1 MTTIKA
7 VIGANLGD
15 EGKGKMVD
23 YFAYIAAKPCIV
35 VCTNGGAQR
44 GHTVVTAHEG
54 QHIFHHFGSGTF
66 AGADTYLPQQY
77 IVNPILFVK
86 ELIELKAIYTPRFRV
101 YMNLNCLCSTPY
113 DMMINQIIEES
124 RGVNKHGSCGI
135 GIWETILRNE
145 ATVGEM
151 LKMTDEDMRKYL
163 EGVRDSY
170 FIHRLKNKG
179 IEIPDRWAKIYYS
192 DELINHYIR
201 DFRYMC
207 SMVEWCISNT
217 FLKAYNTI
225 IFENGQGLLLD
236 QNIKDS
242 KYSTPSNTGSTDIR
256 KMVDNVFDN
265 DNDYEI
271 EVCYVSRTYLTR
283 HGEGELTREVSV
295 NDLYIDLSTETN
307 VWNKNQGVFRYGILD
322 NLKELSNRVDEDF
335 NKYWKDTPA
344 IKAYAFTH
352 WDEKKLWLG
361 NEFRKGKRLYYGC
374 GAERMEIWGEDE
386 SSYKKM
392 IL

>member
-23 YFAYIAAKPCIV
+23 YFAYTTAKPCIV

-66 AGADTYLPQQY
+66 AGADTYLPQQF
-77 IVNPILFVK
+77 IVNPMIFVK
-86 ELIELKAIYTPRFRV
+86 EWIELKASYNLYCKV
-101 YMNLNCLCSTPY
+101 YINLNCLCSTPY

-151 LKMTDEDMRKYL
+151 LKMTDEDMRRYL

-170 FIHRLKNKG
+170 FIHRLKDKG
-179 IEIPDRWAKIYYS
+179 IEIPDRWAQIYYS

-201 DFRYMC
+201 DFRYMSSVVDLC
-207 SMVEWCISNT
+207 LSNT

-256 KMVDNVFDN
+256 KMIDNVFDN

-307 VWNKNQGVFRYGILD
+307 VWNKNQGMFRYGVLD
-322 NLKELSNRVDEDF
+322 VKELSDRVDEDF

-352 WDEKKLWLG
+352 WDEQKLWLG

-374 GAERMEIWGEDE
+374 GVERMDIWGEDE
-386 SSYKKM
+386 SSYKKI